1 MAPVVYVICQNEIV
15 QERIK
20 TTKNMLQKY
29 MRRPWRSSYEWLWSS
44 FKSGPMQYFQYSA
57 EFNIFINIYND
68 GIESICTKLTSCPK
82 LVKAA
87 SPKQKY

>member
-1 MAPVVYVICQNEIV
+1 
-15 QERIK
+15 
-20 TTKNMLQKY
+20 
-29 MRRPWRSSYEWLWSS
+29 
-44 FKSGPMQYFQYSA
+44 MQYFQYSA